1 MTPIQK
7 IKVYA
12 ITHNIKYYEIA
23 KDLRIETN
31 RFYALTREDRRP
43 YPHEIDKIEKLTT
56 NVIG

>member
-12 ITHNIKYYEIA
+12 ITHNIKYYELA

-31 RFYALTREDRRP
+31 RFYALTRGERRP
-43 YPHEIDKIEKLTT
+43 YPKEIERMNKLTQ
-56 NVIG
+56 